1 MCQARQLGEGIPLFI
16 SEKIRWRR
24 RPAETCDDLSA
35 LGALLISDTARRLAD
50 IYSARLDEANGA
62 VPTKES
68 FPSWM
73 LKGDLAN
80 VILYDLVDREDL
92 VFRVVGEAIKA
103 RFGFNPDG
111 RSYLE
116 FVPPERQKSA
126 LQAFRLCADTPCA
139 MHVLVRQGFANGG
152 HADCEVLGVP
162 LAENEG
168 DRDGRFLLFVNKVIE
183 SANAPAQDLRDL
195 QVAEILSRRFVDIG
209 FGCPAGFHDLVP
221 R

>member
-1 MCQARQLGEGIPLFI
+1 M
-16 SEKIRWRR
+16 
-24 RPAETCDDLSA
+24 
-35 LGALLISDTARRLAD
+35 LLLSDTAQRLAEV
-50 IYSARLDEANGA
+50 YEAHLADSNGT

-80 VILYDLVDREDL
+80 VILYDLVDRQDL
-92 VFRVVGEAIKA
+92 VFRVVGEAIKK

-116 FVPPERQKSA
+116 FVAPERRESA
-126 LQAFRLCADTPCA
+126 LRAFRLCADTPCA
-139 MHVLVRQGFANGG
+139 MHVLVKQGFANGG
-152 HADCEVLGVP
+152 HANCEVLGVP
-162 LAENEG
+162 LAEKED
-168 DRDGRFLLFVNKVIE
+168 DRDGRFLLFVNRIIE
-183 SANAPAQDLRDL
+183 SSDAPAQDLRDL
-195 QVAEILSRRFVDIG
+195 KVAEILSRRFVDIG